1 MWVYRTGKMYDA
13 SPIVLYEYQKTH
25 NASNPREFLKDYSG
39 TVVTDGYQVYH
50 TLEKER
56 EGLKIAGCWSHTR
69 RRFANV
75 VKTFGKE
82 KSRGTSKTETINCK
96 TSG

>member
-13 SPIVLYEYQKTH
+13 SPIVLYEYQKTR
-25 NASNPREFLKDYSG
+25 NASHPREFLKDYSG

-56 EGLKIAGCWSHTR
+56 EDLKIASCWSHAR
-69 RRFANV
+69 RRFVNV